1 MIEIEKVGER
11 IAARL
16 AELNQIQADLCRATG
31 MSNNAISQYVTGKR
45 TPDTLSLYKIASSLG
60 VSMEWILTGENKQG
74 RVNTT
79 NERTGLMELTKKEA
93 DLIAMFR
100 ALDDRDK
107 EYVNSTIE
115 MLYSKAVKKGTLSGS
130 MSGGTGEEA
139 AASEAV

>member
-79 NERTGLMELTKKEA
+79 NERAGLMELTKKEA